1 MDMEAA
7 MKRIPPHSAEAEQA
21 VLGAMLMNKEAISM
35 ASEIITGEDFYQT
48 AYGILFDCIV
58 EMFQQGKPVDLI
70 TLQDYLKEKRCST
83 GDQQHGI
90 CERSSHAGTD
100 IRQCRY
106 LCKDRPGKICDA
118 EAH

>member
-70 TLQDYLKEKRCST
+70 
-83 GDQQHGI
+83 
-90 CERSSHAGTD
+90 
-100 IRQCRY
+100 QCRY
-106 LCKDRPGKICDA
+106 LCKDRPGKIRDA

>member
-35 ASEIITGEDFYQT
+35 ASRNYNRRGFYQT

-70 TLQDYLKEKRCST
+70 TLQDYLKEKRCSA
-83 GDQQHGI
+83 GDQQYGI
-90 CERSSHAGTD
+90 CPRDLLMQAQTSANADT
-100 IRQCRY
+100 Y
-106 LCKDRPGKICDA
+106 AKIVRKNP
-118 EAH
+118 

>member
-70 TLQDYLKEKRCST
+70 TLQDYLKEKMFRRRSAIWNLREIFSCRHRHPPM
-83 GDQQHGI
+83 QIPMQ
-90 CERSSHAGTD
+90 RSS
-100 IRQCRY
+100 
-106 LCKDRPGKICDA
+106 GKNP
-118 EAH
+118 